1 MYIKAYI
8 CLACDREIA
17 PADFPAHAAQHGW
30 FLCETRQH
38 AGEWDRET
46 RVSTCEF
53 GYPGGHALF
62 WAIAQLEPLKEEADD

>member
-46 RVSTCEF
+46 RVSTC
-53 GYPGGHALF
+53 LSR
-62 WAIAQLEPLKEEADD
+62 